1 MSLLKVNNST
11 TTQIVRNYGVNVYRK
26 KKGLPPRYA
35 YSPLSET
42 PEFSY
47 LDERGYAPLNKRQQA
62 RYERD
67 QHFGKQVIKYMD
79 QFKLARELVQQSK
92 ANAER
97 YKLDDGAKEWT
108 LHKATFAANRIGPV
122 DRNC

>member
-1 MSLLKVNNST
+1 MSLLKVNTST
-11 TTQIVRNYGVNVYRK
+11 TRQIVRNYGVNVYRK

-42 PEFSY
+42 AEFSY
-47 LDERGYAPLNKRQQA
+47 LNGRGYAPLNKRQQA

-67 QHFGKQVIKYMD
+67 QHFGKQVVKYME
-79 QFKLARELVQQSK
+79 QFRVAKELVQKSR

-97 YKLDDGAKEWT
+97 YKLADDPKE
-108 LHKATFAANRIGPV
+108 
-122 DRNC
+122 

>member
-1 MSLLKVNNST
+1 MMNNLLKINKST
-11 TTQIVRNYGVNVYRK
+11 NQFIRNYGVNSYRR

-47 LDERGYAPLNKRQQA
+47 LDGKGYAPLNQRQQA

-67 QHFGKQVIKYMD
+67 QYFGKQVIKYMD
-79 QFKLARELVQQSK
+79 QFKLAKQLVLKSK
-92 ANAER
+92 ENAKKYES
-97 YKLDDGAKEWT
+97 KNNEIDL
-108 LHKATFAANRIGPV
+108 N
-122 DRNC
+122 